1 MEQNQE
7 KVTIQILANYMLSQ
21 DERGFWH
28 MSKLIHDDNN
38 EPDAEMICEEVEIFD
53 LFKQIHEQHLLNHHE
68 YFSQKRMKEDEEEFG
83 LCDEKGRPL

>member
-1 MEQNQE
+1 MDKE
-7 KVTIQILANYMLSQ
+7 TITIHILANYMLSQ

-28 MSKLIHDDNN
+28 MSKAIQNDKG
-38 EPDAEMICEEVEIFD
+38 EPDIEMICEEVEIFD

-83 LCDEKGRPL
+83 LCDERGRPL

>member
-21 DERGFWH
+21 DERGFWS
-28 MSKLIHDDNN
+28 MTKLIYDDNN
-38 EPDAEMICEEVEIFD
+38 ETNVEIICVQVEIFD

-83 LCDEKGRPL
+83 LCDERGRPL

>member
-21 DERGFWH
+21 DEHGFWH
-28 MSKLIHDDNN
+28 MSKLIHDDDNKT
-38 EPDAEMICEEVEIFD
+38 DIEMICEQVEMFD

-68 YFSQKRMKEDEEEFG
+68 YFSQKKMKEDEEEFG
-83 LCDEKGRPL
+83 LCDERGRPL

>member
-1 MEQNQE
+1 MEPKQE
-7 KVTIQILANYMLSQ
+7 KITIQILANYMLSQ

-28 MSKLIHDDNN
+28 MSKVNQEEEDCLI
-38 EPDAEMICEEVEIFD
+38 ETICEEVEIFE

>member
-1 MEQNQE
+1 MKENQE
-7 KVTIQILANYMLSQ
+7 KVTIQILANYMISQ

-28 MSKLIHDDNN
+28 MSRVN
-38 EPDAEMICEEVEIFD
+38 EEGVENICEQVQIFE
-53 LFKQIHEQHLLNHHE
+53 LFKEIHEQHLLNHHE